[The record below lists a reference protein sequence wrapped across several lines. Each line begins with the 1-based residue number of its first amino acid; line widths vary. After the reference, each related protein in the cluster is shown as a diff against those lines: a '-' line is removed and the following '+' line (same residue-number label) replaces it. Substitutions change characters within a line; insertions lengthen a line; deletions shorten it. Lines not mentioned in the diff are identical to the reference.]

1 MALLG
6 RGSGLR
12 PLFFGREPVAHG
24 LGARQ
29 WLCRLLE
36 QLQQPLSASP
46 GYLPRGQP
54 PSWDRGAGLD
64 QGGRVRVVRER
75 LGDRTHLCADVV
87 GLFLA
92 LHILSLQP
100 ILDLTHVMVYEYSR
114 NDFRG
119 QQARERT
126 KEKGGYGS
134 VAMSW
139 VVGRTMRYR
148 KRVIRSCAGDRDAA
162 RYSAQAGT

>member
-1 MALLG
+1 
-6 RGSGLR
+6 
-12 PLFFGREPVAHG
+12 
-24 LGARQ
+24 
-29 WLCRLLE
+29 
-36 QLQQPLSASP
+36 
-46 GYLPRGQP
+46 
-54 PSWDRGAGLD
+54 
-64 QGGRVRVVRER
+64 VVRER

-148 KRVIRSCAGDRDAA
+148 KRVIGSPER
-162 RYSAQAGT
+162 